1 MYQVIYSADYL
12 DSNPL
17 VKYFEDEEWD
27 ELEDF
32 LHEEVE
38 RRVQWSVDHSPYQVD
53 EEERQSL
60 EEIEW
65 TLIQILE
72 GPRIKEEYKEKN
84 KQLLK
89 KIKSIDF

>member
-12 DSNPL
+12 DSKPL
-17 VKYFEDEEWD
+17 VKYFEDEEFN

-32 LHEEVE
+32 LIEEVE

-65 TLIQILE
+65 TLIQILK
-72 GPRIKEEYKEKN
+72 GPRIDE
-84 KQLLK
+84 LTTIK
-89 KIKSIDF
+89 KDKVY

>member
-17 VKYFEDEEWD
+17 VKYFEDQEYD

-38 RRVQWSVDHSPYQVD
+38 RRIQWEVDHSPYQVD
-53 EEERQSL
+53 EEERQMI
-60 EEIEW
+60 EEQEW
-65 TLIQILE
+65 TLIQILKGE
-72 GPRIKEEYKEKN
+72 DMNTLTTIKKY
-84 KQLLK
+84 
-89 KIKSIDF
+89 

>member
-12 DSNPL
+12 DSKPL
-17 VKYFEDEEWD
+17 VKYFENEEWN

-38 RRVQWSVDHSPYQVD
+38 RRVQWTVDHSPYQVD
-53 EEERQSL
+53 EEERQSF

-65 TLIQILE
+65 TLIQILKGE
-72 GPRIKEEYKEKN
+72 NKDTLTTIKK
-84 KQLLK
+84 
-89 KIKSIDF
+89 D

>member
-38 RRVQWSVDHSPYQVD
+38 RRVQWSVNHSPYKVE
-53 EEERQSL
+53 EEERQSF

-65 TLIQILE
+65 TLIQILK
-72 GPRIKEEYKEKN
+72 GKNMDTLTTIKK
-84 KQLLK
+84 
-89 KIKSIDF
+89 D

>member
-17 VKYFEDEEWD
+17 VKYFENEEWD

-38 RRVQWSVDHSPYQVD
+38 RRVQWSVDHSPYKVD
-53 EEERQSL
+53 EEERQSF

-65 TLIQILE
+65 TLIQILK
-72 GPRIKEEYKEKN
+72 GKNMDTVTTIKK
-84 KQLLK
+84 
-89 KIKSIDF
+89 D

>member
-38 RRVQWSVDHSPYQVD
+38 RRVQWSLDHSPYQVD

>member
-17 VKYFEDEEWD
+17 VKYFENEEWD

-38 RRVQWSVDHSPYQVD
+38 RRVQWSVDHSPYKVD
-53 EEERQSL
+53 EEERQSF

-65 TLIQILE
+65 TLIQILK
-72 GPRIKEEYKEKN
+72 GKNMDTLTTIKK
-84 KQLLK
+84 
-89 KIKSIDF
+89 D

>member
-17 VKYFEDEEWD
+17 VKYFEDEEFN

-32 LHEEVE
+32 LTQEVE
-38 RRVQWSVDHSPYQVD
+38 KRVQWTVDHSPYQVD
-53 EEERQSL
+53 EEDRQSF

-65 TLIQILE
+65 TLIQILKGE
-72 GPRIKEEYKEKN
+72 NMNTLTTIKK
-84 KQLLK
+84 
-89 KIKSIDF
+89 D

>member
-12 DSNPL
+12 DSRPL
-17 VKYFEDEEWD
+17 VKYFEDEEFN

-32 LHEEVE
+32 LIEEVE
-38 RRVQWSVDHSPYQVD
+38 RRVQFGVDHSPYQVD

-65 TLIQILE
+65 TLIQILKGE
-72 GPRIKEEYKEKN
+72 NMDTLTTIKK
-84 KQLLK
+84 
-89 KIKSIDF
+89 D

>member
-12 DSNPL
+12 DSKPL
-17 VKYFEDEEWD
+17 VKYFKDEEWD

-38 RRVQWSVDHSPYQVD
+38 RRVQWTVDHSPYSIE
-53 EEERQSL
+53 EEERQSF

-65 TLIQILE
+65 TLIQILKGE
-72 GPRIKEEYKEKN
+72 NKDTLTTIKK
-84 KQLLK
+84 
-89 KIKSIDF
+89 D

>member
-17 VKYFEDEEWD
+17 VKYFEDEEFN

-53 EEERQSL
+53 EEERQSF
-60 EEIEW
+60 EETEW
-65 TLIQILE
+65 TLIQILK
-72 GPRIKEEYKEKN
+72 GPRIDE
-84 KQLLK
+84 LTTIK
-89 KIKSIDF
+89 KDKVY

>member
-17 VKYFEDEEWD
+17 VKYFEDVEYN
-27 ELEDF
+27 ELVDF
-32 LHEEVE
+32 LLVEVE

-53 EEERQSL
+53 EEERQSF

-65 TLIQILE
+65 TLIQILK
-72 GPRIKEEYKEKN
+72 GPRIDE
-84 KQLLK
+84 LTTIK
-89 KIKSIDF
+89 KDKVY

>member
-17 VKYFEDEEWD
+17 VKYFEDEEFD

-32 LHEEVE
+32 LTEEVE
-38 RRVQWSVDHSPYQVD
+38 RRVQWSVDHSPYKVD
-53 EEERQSL
+53 EEERQSF

-65 TLIQILE
+65 TLIQILKGE
-72 GPRIKEEYKEKN
+72 NMDTLTTIKK
-84 KQLLK
+84 
-89 KIKSIDF
+89 D

>member
-17 VKYFEDEEWD
+17 VKYFEDEEFN

-32 LHEEVE
+32 LIEEVE
-38 RRVQWSVDHSPYQVD
+38 RRVQWSVDHSPFLVD
-53 EEERQSL
+53 EEERQSF

-65 TLIQILE
+65 TLIQILKCE
-72 GPRIKEEYKEKN
+72 NMDTLTTIKK
-84 KQLLK
+84 
-89 KIKSIDF
+89 D

>member
-17 VKYFEDEEWD
+17 VKYFEDEEFN

-32 LHEEVE
+32 LHEEVQ
-38 RRVQWSVDHSPYQVD
+38 RRVDWTVQHSPYQVS
-53 EEERQSL
+53 EEDLKSF

-72 GPRIKEEYKEKN
+72 GENVKEMKTIKQDN
-84 KQLLK
+84 L
-89 KIKSIDF
+89 F

>member
-12 DSNPL
+12 DSKPL
-17 VKYFEDEEWD
+17 VKYFEDEEFD

-32 LHEEVE
+32 LLEEVE

-53 EEERQSL
+53 EEERQSF

-65 TLIQILE
+65 SLIQILE
-72 GPRIKEEYKEKN
+72 GPRITEEYKNRN

>member
-12 DSNPL
+12 DSKPL
-17 VKYFEDEEWD
+17 VKYFEDEEFD

-32 LHEEVE
+32 LTEEVA

-53 EEERQSL
+53 EEERQSF

-65 TLIQILE
+65 SLIQISRGENMDTLTT
-72 GPRIKEEYKEKN
+72 IKK
-84 KQLLK
+84 
-89 KIKSIDF
+89 D